1 MSNIIKKLFGI
12 HSPSKTF
19 DETYK
24 STMCSVMIPET
35 GIGDLSDGY
44 HTFNELYHHR
54 AVLFSVICN
63 MLPHRAWKSKLHH
76 TGDMYDG
83 MFIVGIETPEGQAT
97 YHYDIEPYWD
107 MFKVV
112 EVERAPEWDGH
123 TPEEAINRISKLCC
137 DPSEIKRYD
146 MHDDDV
152 VKALKCCSSD
162 TGSCVGCPLNQVQ
175 MCGRELELNAL
186 NLIERQKNELDKLRV
201 IKSLV
206 DDDSV
211 DEAYEAWK
219 DNYLKPMTKI
229 DLFKEIPLLTCPLCG
244 GKADFV
250 SGRRIECKD
259 CGAKFEVENI
269 IGNIELKGESK

>member
-152 VKALKCCSSD
+152 VKALKCCISD
-162 TGSCVGCPLNQVQ
+162 AGSCEGCPLNEVQ
-175 MCGRELELNAL
+175 MCGRELHLNTL
-186 NLIERQKNELDKLRV
+186 NLIERQENELDKLRM
-201 IKSLV
+201 IKFHV

-211 DEAYEAWK
+211 DEAYEAT
-219 DNYLKPMTKI
+219 NI
-229 DLFKEIPLLTCPLCG
+229 DLFKEIPLLACPLCG
-244 GKADFV
+244 GVADFV
-250 SGRRIECKD
+250 SGRTVECKK
-259 CGAKFEVENI
+259 CGANFKVENMLDN
-269 IGNIELKGESK
+269 GELKGESK